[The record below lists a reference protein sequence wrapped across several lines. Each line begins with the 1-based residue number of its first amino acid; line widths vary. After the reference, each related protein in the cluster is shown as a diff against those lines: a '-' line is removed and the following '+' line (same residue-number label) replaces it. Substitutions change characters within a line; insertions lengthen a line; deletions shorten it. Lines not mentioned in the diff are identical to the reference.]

1 MKELDLILQGWLERR
16 YALASAHE
24 RSLFGRFLELPDP
37 EMAGYLLGAGTG
49 RAIRR
54 WPHWSRELVAP

>member
-24 RSLFGRFLELPDP
+24 RSLFVQFLELPDP
-37 EMAGYLLGAGTG
+37 EMAGYLLGQA
-49 RAIRR
+49 RPRDPALAALIA
-54 WPHWSRELVAP
+54 ELVAP